1 MKVKNILV
9 TNKEVFIELLIKE
22 LINNSISYVQIDNEF
37 HFEDKIYRFYD
48 ANDYQNAEAA
58 NLTIEVL
65 NLMDIKDLASH
76 NLEESLT
83 TIGKDDY
90 QENELFTPKINKKY
104 IKQQNRQYNSQIK
117 NGFRNKRK

>member
-48 ANDYQNAEAA
+48 ANDYQNAKAA

>member
-48 ANDYQNAEAA
+48 ANDYQNAKAA
-58 NLTIEVL
+58 NVTIEVL

-83 TIGKDDY
+83 TIEKDDY
-90 QENELFTPKINKKY
+90 QENELFPPKINKKY

-117 NGFRNKRK
+117 NSFRNKRK

>member
-48 ANDYQNAEAA
+48 ANDYQNAKAA
-58 NLTIEVL
+58 NVTIEVL

-83 TIGKDDY
+83 TIEKDDY

-117 NGFRNKRK
+117 NSFRNKRK

>member
-1 MKVKNILV
+1 MKVTNILV
-9 TNKEVFIELLIKE
+9 TNKEVFIEMLIKE
-22 LINNSISYVQIDNEF
+22 LINSQVSYVRIENEF
-37 HFEDKIYRFYD
+37 HFEDKIFRFYD
-48 ANDYQNAEAA
+48 ANDYQNAKAA

-76 NLEESLT
+76 KLEESLT
-83 TIGKDDY
+83 NFVKDDY